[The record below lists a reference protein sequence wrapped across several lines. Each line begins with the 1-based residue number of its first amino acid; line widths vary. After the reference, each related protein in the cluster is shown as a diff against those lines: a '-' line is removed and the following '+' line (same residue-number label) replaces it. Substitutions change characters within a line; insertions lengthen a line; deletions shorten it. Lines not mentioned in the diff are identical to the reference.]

1 MGGRERVTAIV
12 FECQL
17 VKVITTAL
25 DRLSRLLSVS
35 PTVYTLLY
43 STCTECTGS
52 L

>member
-25 DRLSRLLSVS
+25 DRLSRLLSVLRLWY
-35 PTVYTLLY
+35 TVPYLL
-43 STCTECTGS
+43 
-52 L
+52 